1 MIEPRAEYTER
12 LERHLTIA
20 ASKERLH
27 LRCGNLKLLTIALAI
42 VVGLLALYKALSPYW
57 ILAPVTAFAVLIV
70 IHERILQ
77 ARNHAQTV
85 VALYRRGIARI
96 DDNWAGTG
104 STGERFRDPKHVYAE
119 DLDLFGRGCLFELL
133 STARLPMGEERL
145 ARWLCAASPTNEII
159 ERQKLVAELRDRL
172 DLREDIAVTGEDLRA
187 RLDAASLIAW
197 AESKPLPATTGL
209 RVIFAVLALAAL
221 TALVYWF
228 AGGRIWP
235 LILVLAIE
243 LGFYAKWRRPTEEV
257 MDTLHCNAEGLT
269 LFSQILERIEQEQ
282 FASPRLQKETAALT
296 AGDHPASRAIRDF
309 ARIVFWM
316 DAREGMIVRII
327 ELPVLYSLQVAFAA
341 DAWRMRWG
349 SRVRAWL
356 DTVGEIEALLSLATY
371 SFEHP
376 ADPFPE
382 FIAHEPA
389 AENAPPAIPIFKG
402 QELGHPLIAAAKCVR
417 NSVSLDGLTRVMLI
431 SGSNMSG
438 KSTLLRTVGINTVLA
453 NAGAPVRAQSLRLSP
468 VALGTRI
475 RSTDSLQEGR
485 SNFYTE
491 ILHIRQVFELM
502 GGGKPL
508 LFLFD
513 ELLEGTNS
521 KDRRIGAEGLLRALI
536 DHGSIGIVTTHDL
549 ALTAVTAVVGNV
561 IHNFHFQ
568 DYVEDGQMRF
578 DYALREGVVAKS
590 NAIELM
596 RLIGL
601 KV

>member
-1 MIEPRAEYTER
+1 MIEPRAEYSKR
-12 LERHLTIA
+12 LEHHLKIA
-20 ASKERLH
+20 AAKERLH
-27 LRCGNLKLLTIALAI
+27 IRCGNLKLLTIVFGI

-57 ILAPVTAFAVLIV
+57 ILLPVAAFAVLIV
-70 IHERILQ
+70 VHERILQ
-77 ARNHAQTV
+77 ARDHAQTV

-145 ARWLCAASPTNEII
+145 ARWLCDASATSEII

-197 AESKPLPATTGL
+197 AEGKPLPAAAGV
-209 RVIFAVLALAAL
+209 RVIFAILALAAL

-235 LILVLAIE
+235 LILVLAVE
-243 LGFYAKWRRPTEEV
+243 LGFYAKWRRPTEGV
-257 MDTLHCNAEGLT
+257 MDALHCNAEGLT
-269 LFSQILERIEQEQ
+269 LFSQILERIEREQ
-282 FASPRLQKETAALT
+282 FASSRLQKETAALT
-296 AGDHPASRAIRDF
+296 AGDRPASRAIRDF

-327 ELPVLYSLQVAFAA
+327 ELPMLYSLQVAFAA

-349 SRVRAWL
+349 SQVRAWL

-382 FIAHEPA
+382 FVADEPA
-389 AENAPPAIPIFKG
+389 AGNARPALPVFEG
-402 QELGHPLIAAAKCVR
+402 QELGHPLIAAAKCAR
-417 NSVSLDGLTRVMLI
+417 NSVRLDDHTRVMLI

-502 GGGKPL
+502 GGGQPL

-561 IHNFHFQ
+561 IRNFHFQ

-578 DYALREGVVAKS
+578 DYTLREGVVAKS